1 MSTIA
6 PKILQNITNTLKDVI
21 TNSVEEKNAT
31 TTNTADVVVDS
42 AEDDDSIGILRED
55 RCNTPDS
62 ILGKKFFQY
71 FNICII

>member
-1 MSTIA
+1 MSTLA
-6 PKILQNITNTLKDVI
+6 PKILQNITNTIKDVI

-62 ILGKKFFQY
+62 ILGKNFFH
-71 FNICII
+71 FNKIII

>member
-1 MSTIA
+1 MSTLA
-6 PKILQNITNTLKDVI
+6 PKILQNITNTIKDVI

-42 AEDDDSIGILRED
+42 AGDDDSIGILRED

-62 ILGKKFFQY
+62 ILGKKCVH
-71 FNICII
+71 FNKIMI

>member
-1 MSTIA
+1 MSTLA
-6 PKILQNITNTLKDVI
+6 PKILQNITNTIKDVI

-31 TTNTADVVVDS
+31 TTNTAGADVVVED

-62 ILGKKFFQY
+62 ILGNK
-71 FNICII
+71 IIP